1 MCENDIGLLIKQIS
15 NLVRM
20 RVDTELSAYDLTF
33 SQLLVMRCVD
43 EAGGEMTQKAIE
55 QALNVSH
62 PTVVGL
68 ISRLEKNGYVLSLS
82 GDGKQKSK
90 RIQITE
96 RGRQQKIQLAENR
109 KRTDELLLHGFSES
123 EKETLWQLL
132 NRMYLNIQCAE
143 TDQVPQCGQC
153 AKGPEGESGKP
164 APVQTEAPGRQRR
177 QETKDG
183 LCKEEDVRI

>member
-15 NLVRM
+15 NLIRM
-20 RVDTELSAYDLTF
+20 RIDTELSAYDLTF
-33 SQLLVMRCVD
+33 SQLLVMRCV
-43 EAGGEMTQKAIE
+43 EGAGGETTQKAIE

-109 KRTDELLLHGFSES
+109 KKTDELLFHGFSES
-123 EKETLWQLL
+123 EKEALRQLL
-132 NRMYLNIQCAE
+132 NRVYLNIQCAE
-143 TDQVPQCGQC
+143 TTAAPQPCGVPDPCGNC
-153 AKGPEGESGKP
+153 TAKDRK
-164 APVQTEAPGRQRR
+164 
-177 QETKDG
+177 
-183 LCKEEDVRI
+183 